1 MDESPNL
8 AAEDWRIQ
16 SIIDAPEKSV
26 FTDGSWNKEP
36 VILSLSAVGEYKGF
50 RVGFPLPSAPALFL
64 NLSYKNHLNAT
75 EFLENAI
82 SAARFYEKSA
92 VEGSLPASS
101 VYDYL
106 ELIMA
111 SLVFAYTAL
120 ESFANEQIPETYV
133 YHSHEKNFTRSY
145 DRGQIERSI
154 SLDIKLATI
163 LPEVLSISTPKGTR
177 LWQDYK
183 RLNELRDR
191 IIHMKVVDRS
201 CREPEPKSFWGELI
215 NDSLPKPYLI
225 ANAMMGHFIT
235 SNGKMPRWF
244 SKCPLQEFA
253 NQVYV
258 YFETFYEEKG
268 LRRAGTT
275 LCVEGPAC
283 AKVIEWRFWYNNAF
297 IGTDEAAMEKAR
309 DHMGHAC
316 RPIPPRPCVID
327 FGSRWISAGEI
338 LEGHSRTEIIWL
350 QKHNNDGEI
359 KEAFGKALALLRIDL
374 VIQSPSGEKQTISSK
389 LQQNE

>member
-1 MDESPNL
+1 VDESPKL
-8 AAEDWRIQ
+8 EAEDWRIQ
-16 SIIDAPEKSV
+16 SIIDAPKKSV
-26 FTDGSWNKEP
+26 LIDGSWNAEP

-50 RVGFPLPSAPALFL
+50 RVGFSLPSAPALFL
-64 NLSYKNHLNAT
+64 NLSYKSHLNAS
-75 EFLENAI
+75 EFLDNAI
-82 SAARFYEKSA
+82 SKARFCEKSA

-120 ESFANEQIPETYV
+120 ESFANEQIPEAHV
-133 YHSHEKNFTRSY
+133 YHVREKHFTRSY

-163 LPEVLSISTPKGTR
+163 LPEVLSVSSPKGTS

-191 IIHMKVVDRS
+191 IIHMKVNDRS
-201 CREPEPKSFWGELI
+201 CREPDPKSVWGELLS
-215 NDSLPKPYLI
+215 DSLPKPYLI
-225 ANAMMGHFIT
+225 ANAMIGHFIT
-235 SNGKMPRWF
+235 SGARIPRWF
-244 SKCPLQEFA
+244 NKCPLQRLSD
-253 NQVYV
+253 QVYV
-258 YFETFYEEKG
+258 YFEALYEEEG
-268 LRRAGTT
+268 LRRAGIT

-283 AKVIEWRFWYNNAF
+283 AKIVEWRFWYDDAF
-297 IGTDEAAMEKAR
+297 MGTDEAAMVKAR

-316 RPIPPRPCVID
+316 LPVPARPCVID
-327 FGSRWISAGEI
+327 FGSRWIAAGTT

-350 QKHNNDGEI
+350 QNHNNDCEI
-359 KEAFGKALALLRIDL
+359 KTAFGKALSFLRIDL
-374 VIQSPSGEKQTISSK
+374 VIQSSSGEKQTISSK
-389 LQQNE
+389 LDQN